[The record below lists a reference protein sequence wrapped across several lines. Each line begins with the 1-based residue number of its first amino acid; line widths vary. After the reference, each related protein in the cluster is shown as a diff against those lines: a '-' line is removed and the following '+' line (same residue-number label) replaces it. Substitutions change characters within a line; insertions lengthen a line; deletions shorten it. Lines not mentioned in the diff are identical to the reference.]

1 MNENNLTIYMRDLKE
16 IRSRINKSTDGK
28 FTFNGKDY
36 PCDKEK
42 SSEMITNLIDI
53 IRQRNGIIYG

>member
-36 PCDKEK
+36 PCSEE
-42 SSEMITNLIDI
+42 SAEMITNLIDI